1 MKTHFKTILK
11 AAVIIAALFIIDSS
25 CRADTLPDE
34 TVTVVQEGSWY
45 YDLGSQFTQVSN
57 SGTLTGG
64 LPFYAD
70 DYIFSGFN
78 QSAVVHRTINIF
90 SDSTNDNHSDIFINY
105 DVTQYNGN
113 SGESHQVDV
122 LGIFEFQITSTVG
135 GSYNIVWD
143 LGNTATGRGLCY
155 YTISTTV
162 DGIIYDQ
169 TLEFN
174 TIDDYRYN
182 VSIGAGETVSIRL
195 NVSQMTNVSVI
206 NSAGTVNSHMDL
218 LVSYGTATPSPTP
231 TNTPIPPTP
240 AAGEDTAGTA
250 NSSNQ
255 VTIIG
260 KLTQLVSDIASLPG
274 RIASAIG
281 GFFTS
286 LGNTIVN
293 ALDALL
299 QGIIDALEYLFI
311 PDDFQGL
318 IESNLE
324 DLEESMGILYLPID
338 LIVRL
343 FGIITTWAGSF
354 TLAFSGYTLPG
365 YSSPIVPAF
374 SYTFVLS
381 NYLGSELSTILS
393 MILTASVIILA
404 AKTTL
409 NHIFGTDVPDP
420 INEGEED

>member
-1 MKTHFKTILK
+1 MKIHFKSLIKLII
-11 AAVIIAALFIIDSS
+11 VISVLLFIDSTS
-25 CRADTLPDE
+25 RAAEITPDE

-45 YDLGSQFTQVSN
+45 YDLGSQLTQVSN
-57 SGTLTGG
+57 SGTLTGDI
-64 LPFYAD
+64 PFYAN

-78 QSAVVHRTINIF
+78 QSAVVHRNINIF
-90 SDSTNDNHSDIFINY
+90 ADSSNDNHSDIFINY

-113 SGESHQVDV
+113 SGEAHQVDV
-122 LGIFEFQITSTVG
+122 LGIFEFQITSIAG

-155 YTISTTV
+155 YTISTTS
-162 DGIIYDQ
+162 DGVIYDQ

-182 VSIGAGETVSIRL
+182 VTIGAGETISIRL

-218 LVSYGTATPSPTP
+218 LVAYGTATPSPTP

-250 NSSNQ
+250 NSGNQ

-274 RIASAIG
+274 RIATAIG
-281 GFFTS
+281 GFFTG
-286 LGNTIVN
+286 LGNSIVG
-293 ALDALL
+293 ALEDLL
-299 QGIIDALEYLFI
+299 QGILDGLEYLFI
-311 PDDFQGL
+311 PDDFSGL

-324 DLEESMGILYLPID
+324 DLKDSMGILYIPID
-338 LIVRL
+338 LIERIFRVL
-343 FGIITTWAGSF
+343 TWHGSASLSF
-354 TLAFSGYTLPG
+354 DGYTLPG
-365 YSSPIVPAF
+365 YSDPVVPAF
-374 SYTFVLS
+374 SYTFTLS
-381 NYLGSELSTILS
+381 DYLGSTYANIIS
-393 MILTASVIILA
+393 MILCASLIYLS

-420 INEGEED
+420 INEGDED